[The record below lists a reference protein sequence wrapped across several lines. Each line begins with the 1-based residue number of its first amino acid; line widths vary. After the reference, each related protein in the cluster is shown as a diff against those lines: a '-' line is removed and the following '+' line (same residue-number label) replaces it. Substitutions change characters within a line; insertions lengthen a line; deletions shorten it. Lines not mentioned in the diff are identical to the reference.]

1 MSLAATV
8 QREGLPAGGEDSPTL
23 TAVFSELQKQQQ
35 RQQQVR
41 KQFFLKKQEQSKDG
55 EKSASCYCVI

>member
-23 TAVFSELQKQQQ
+23 TAVFSELQEQQQ

-41 KQFFLKKQEQSKDG
+41 KQIFKKNKNNRKMLKNLLP
-55 EKSASCYCVI
+55 VIV

>member
-23 TAVFSELQKQQQ
+23 TAVFSELQEQQQ

-41 KQFFLKKQEQSKDG
+41 KQLKKNKKNKTRTIER
-55 EKSASCYCVI
+55 C

>member
-23 TAVFSELQKQQQ
+23 RAVFSELQEQQQ

-41 KQFFLKKQEQSKDG
+41 KQFLKKKQKQKQN
-55 EKSASCYCVI
+55 KTRTIKRC

>member
-23 TAVFSELQKQQQ
+23 TAVFSELQEQQQ

-41 KQFFLKKQEQSKDG
+41 KHFFLKNKNNRKMV
-55 EKSASCYCVI
+55 KNLLPVIV